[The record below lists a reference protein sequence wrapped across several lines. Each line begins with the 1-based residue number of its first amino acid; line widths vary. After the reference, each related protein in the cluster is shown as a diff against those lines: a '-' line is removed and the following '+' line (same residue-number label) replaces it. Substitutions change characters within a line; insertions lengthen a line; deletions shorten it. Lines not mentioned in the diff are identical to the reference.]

1 MSFFAAAPTRRQ
13 AALTLL
19 FVAVTVLLCAGLI
32 AAAALAPAPPAVL
45 PLITLTCVG
54 FPMLAAL
61 ELPGALAALRHDYA
75 MGRMRRHLEALP
87 EVEHPLG
94 L

>member
-1 MSFFAAAPTRRQ
+1 MSFSAVGPSRRQ
-13 AALTLL
+13 AGLTLL
-19 FVAVTVLLCAGLI
+19 FVAVTALLCAGLI
-32 AAAALAPAPPAVL
+32 SAAALASAPPAVL
-45 PLITLTCVG
+45 PLIALTCVG

-61 ELPGALAALRHDYA
+61 ELPGALAAFRHDYA
-75 MGRMRRHLEALP
+75 VGRMRRHLEALP